1 MVKTKKNSP
10 IKKVPLTN
18 SANSSQ
24 KNTTENETFQY
35 SIDDVIKAQEI
46 AELAVIKSIKNMP

>member
-35 SIDDVIKAQEI
+35 SMDDVIKAQEI